1 MDGTRPAVGSN
12 VNITLSS
19 SPFTSERK
27 YPSVKTAIL
36 MMAHGSR
43 IAEANDAASEV
54 ALLVREMT
62 GFDIVEV
69 SFRELHEPDI
79 QQGIDTCVARGAG
92 RILLMP
98 YFLFMGAH
106 VQHDLP
112 QEIETAQQRHPGLIM
127 EMGGH
132 LGAHRKL
139 AEIEAERIGE
149 ALARLGWN

>member
-1 MDGTRPAVGSN
+1 M
-12 VNITLSS
+12 
-19 SPFTSERK
+19 
-27 YPSVKTAIL
+27 KTAIL

-43 IAEANDAASEV
+43 IAEANNAAREV
-54 ALLVREMT
+54 ALMVQEMT
-62 GFDIVEV
+62 GFEIVEV
-69 SFRELHEPDI
+69 SFRELHDPNI
-79 QQGIDTCVARGAG
+79 QQGIDACVARGAQ

-112 QEIETAQQRHPGLIM
+112 EEILEAQKRHPGLTM

-149 ALARLGWN
+149 ALERLGWR

>member
-1 MDGTRPAVGSN
+1 M
-12 VNITLSS
+12 
-19 SPFTSERK
+19 
-27 YPSVKTAIL
+27 KTAIL

-43 IAEANDAASEV
+43 IAEANDAAREV
-54 ALLVREMT
+54 AAMVQEMT
-62 GFDIVEV
+62 GFEIVEV
-69 SFRELHEPDI
+69 SFRELHEPNI

-112 QEIETAQQRHPGLIM
+112 EEIEEAKKRHPSLVM

-139 AEIEAERIGE
+139 AEIETERIGE
-149 ALARLGWN
+149 SIKRLGWN

>member
-1 MDGTRPAVGSN
+1 M
-12 VNITLSS
+12 
-19 SPFTSERK
+19 
-27 YPSVKTAIL
+27 KTAIL

-43 IAEANDAASEV
+43 IAEANDAAREV
-54 ALLVREMT
+54 AAMVKEMT
-62 GFDIVEV
+62 GFEIVEV
-69 SFRELHEPDI
+69 SFRELHEPNI
-79 QQGIDTCVARGAG
+79 QLGIEACVAKGAG

-112 QEIETAQQRHPGLIM
+112 EEIETAQKRHPGLVM

-139 AEIEAERIGE
+139 AEIETERISE
-149 ALARLGWN
+149 ALERLGWS

>member
-1 MDGTRPAVGSN
+1 M
-12 VNITLSS
+12 
-19 SPFTSERK
+19 
-27 YPSVKTAIL
+27 KTAIL

-43 IAEANDAASEV
+43 IAEANDAAREV
-54 ALLVREMT
+54 ARMVQEMT

-69 SFRELHEPDI
+69 SFRELHDPDI
-79 QQGIDTCVARGAG
+79 QSGIDACVARGAQ

-112 QEIETAQQRHPGLIM
+112 EEIEEARTRHPGLVM

-139 AEIEAERIGE
+139 AEIEAERIRE
-149 ALARLGWN
+149 ALDRLEWR

>member
-1 MDGTRPAVGSN
+1 M
-12 VNITLSS
+12 
-19 SPFTSERK
+19 
-27 YPSVKTAIL
+27 KTAIL

-43 IAEANDAASEV
+43 IAEANDAAREV
-54 ALLVREMT
+54 AELVKEMT
-62 GFDIVEV
+62 GFEIVEV
-69 SFRELHEPDI
+69 SFRELHEPNI
-79 QQGIDTCVARGAG
+79 QSGIDACVAQGAG

-112 QEIETAQQRHPGLIM
+112 EEISEAQKRHPGLVM

-149 ALARLGWN
+149 ALERLGWR